1 MARDD
6 SPSPM
11 LAGAFH
17 GLTGTAA
24 FFLCVVF
31 SQKKAPYYD
40 GAGLLISLLFIQRV
54 GNHVVTTIRRLTC
67 TAGRDQNVL
76 FAGFR

>member
-6 SPSPM
+6 SPSPS
-11 LAGAFH
+11 LAGAFN
-17 GLTGTAA
+17 GLTGPAA
-24 FFLCVVF
+24 FFISVVF

-40 GAGLLISLLFIQRV
+40 GARLLISLLFIQRV
-54 GNHVVTTIRRLTC
+54 GNHVVTTIRRLAC
-67 TAGRDQNVL
+67 TASRDQNVL

>member
-6 SPSPM
+6 SPSPT

-17 GLTGTAA
+17 GLTAA

-54 GNHVVTTIRRLTC
+54 GNHVVTTIRRLAC

>member
-6 SPSPM
+6 SPSPS

-17 GLTGTAA
+17 GLTGPAA
-24 FFLCVVF
+24 FFISVVLV
-31 SQKKAPYYD
+31 KKAPYFD
-40 GAGLLISLLFIQRV
+40 GAELLISLLFIQRV
-54 GNHVVTTIRRLTC
+54 GNHVVTTIRRLAC
-67 TAGRDQNVL
+67 TASRDQNVL

>member
-6 SPSPM
+6 SPT

-67 TAGRDQNVL
+67 TPAEIRMYCLPVFGDT
-76 FAGFR
+76 